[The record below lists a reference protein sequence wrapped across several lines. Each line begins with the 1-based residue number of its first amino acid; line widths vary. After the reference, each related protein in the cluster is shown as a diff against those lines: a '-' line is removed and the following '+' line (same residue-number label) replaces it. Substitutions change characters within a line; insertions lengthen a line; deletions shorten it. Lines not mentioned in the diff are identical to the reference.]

1 MAGNP
6 VLSMKNLGKPRV
18 AVVKFASCDGCQ
30 LTLLDCEDE
39 LLAIADRVHFAHFAE
54 ASSDLQPG
62 PYDLTIVEGSVSTP
76 EDRHRIVKLRAQSKK
91 LITIGACA
99 TAGGVQALRNF
110 GNSDEYSKAVYA
122 SPEMIQT
129 LADSTPIAQH
139 VKVDF
144 ELRGCPVDK
153 QQLIEVVLAFA
164 QGRQPKTS
172 TESVCQPCKR
182 RGTVCVV
189 VAQNK
194 PCLGPV
200 TQAGC
205 GAICPAYDRG
215 CYACFGPSAQPN
227 MRGVSEG
234 LLRGRLTNPQAAM
247 FLQSFHAA
255 SKEFAQES
263 VRLWQIESRIGKP
276 KEAS

>member
-1 MAGNP
+1 MIASEKSQQNT
-6 VLSMKNLGKPRV
+6 SQKPRI

-39 LLAIADRVHFAHFAE
+39 LLALADRVHFAHFAE

-76 EDRHRIVKLRAQSKK
+76 EDKHRIVKLRSQSKK

-110 GNSDEYSKAVYA
+110 ADHEDFKQAVYA
-122 SPEMIQT
+122 SPDTIES
-129 LADSTPIAQH
+129 LAHSTPIAEH
-139 VKVDF
+139 VQVDF

-164 QGRQPKTS
+164 HGRQPKTS
-172 TESVCQPCKR
+172 SECVCQPCKR

-189 VAQNK
+189 VAQRK

-205 GAICPAYDRG
+205 GSICPAYDRG
-215 CYACFGPSAQPN
+215 CYACFGPSVDPN
-227 MRGVSEG
+227 MQG
-234 LLRGRLTNPQAAM
+234 LSVGILDGKLSKSQAAM

-255 SKEFAQES
+255 SKEFADES
-263 VRLWQIESRIGKP
+263 RRLWQIQPRAQREP
-276 KEAS
+276 VP

>member
-1 MAGNP
+1 ME
-6 VLSMKNLGKPRV
+6 KQGKPRV

-54 ASSDLQPG
+54 ASSDLQSG

-76 EDRHRIVKLRAQSKK
+76 EDKKRILKLRSDSKK

-110 GNSDEYSKAVYA
+110 ADSEDFKKAVYA
-122 SPEMIQT
+122 SPEMIES

-139 VKVDF
+139 VQVDF

-153 QQLIEVVLAFA
+153 QQLIEVILALV

-205 GAICPAYDRG
+205 GSICPAYDRG
-215 CYACFGPSAQPN
+215 CYACFGPSTQPN
-227 MRGVSEG
+227 MVALSQG
-234 LLRGRLTNPQAAM
+234 LLKDRLSSNKAAM

-255 SKEFAQES
+255 STEFATES
-263 VRLWQIESRIGKP
+263 MRLSKSSPPQPSSNPLNG
-276 KEAS
+276 S

>member
-1 MAGNP
+1 MAETPANPSGNP
-6 VLSMKNLGKPRV
+6 RKPSV

-39 LLAIADRVHFAHFAE
+39 LLSIADRIDFAHFAE
-54 ASSDLQPG
+54 ASSHLQLG
-62 PYDLTIVEGSVSTP
+62 PYDLAIVEGSISTQ
-76 EDRHRIVKLRAQSKK
+76 EDKHRIVKLRSQSKK

-110 GNSDEYSKAVYA
+110 QDSEEFKRAVYA
-122 SPEMIQT
+122 SPEMIQS
-129 LADSTPIAQH
+129 LANSTPIAEH
-139 VKVDF
+139 VQVDF

-153 QQLIEVVLAFA
+153 HQLIEVILAFA

-172 TESVCQPCKR
+172 TECVCQGCKR

-189 VAQNK
+189 VAQK
-194 PCLGPV
+194 KACLGPV

-205 GAICPAYDRG
+205 GSICPAYDRG

-227 MRGVSEG
+227 MPALSQG
-234 LLRGRLTNPQAAM
+234 LLADKLSNSQAAKY
-247 FLQSFHAA
+247 LQSFHAA
-255 SKEFAQES
+255 SPEFASES
-263 VRLWQIESRIGKP
+263 QRLWQLQKPPGRSSR
-276 KEAS
+276 

>member
-1 MAGNP
+1 MIASEKSQQNT
-6 VLSMKNLGKPRV
+6 SQKPRI

-39 LLAIADRVHFAHFAE
+39 LLALADRVHFAHFAE

-76 EDRHRIVKLRAQSKK
+76 EDKHRIVKLRSQSKK

-110 GNSDEYSKAVYA
+110 ADHEDFKQAVYA
-122 SPEMIQT
+122 SPDTIES
-129 LADSTPIAQH
+129 LAHSTPIAEH
-139 VKVDF
+139 VQVDF

-164 QGRQPKTS
+164 HGRQPKTS
-172 TESVCQPCKR
+172 SECVCQPCKR

-189 VAQNK
+189 VAQRK

-205 GAICPAYDRG
+205 GSICPAYDRG
-215 CYACFGPSAQPN
+215 CYACFGPSVDPN
-227 MRGVSEG
+227 MQG
-234 LLRGRLTNPQAAM
+234 LSDGILVGKLSKSQAAM

-255 SKEFAQES
+255 SKEFADES
-263 VRLWQIESRIGKP
+263 RRLWQIQPRAQREP
-276 KEAS
+276 VP